1 MKDLEKGFIALFRQ
15 FTEWEWYDDANTMRL
30 FIHCLLL
37 ANYKDKKW
45 RGKLI
50 KRGSFITSQ
59 SKLAHSLKLSIKQIR
74 GSLTKLKTTG
84 EVAVLSTPEYSIITV
99 KNYDFYQGEGRQK
112 GRQKAEE
119 GQTDG
124 RQRATTNKDN
134 NIHIYSN
141 NIISL
146 SNKKKNIS
154 KNEREILKKYLLNKK
169 RTKPIEDV
177 DAYIGLLVKNG
188 DIQYNL
194 ERALKWQERQEQKKQ
209 KLENAAA
216 EKKAEVKP
224 TKEEIEAGIKYA
236 RAAIEKIKKGQF
248 K

>member
-37 ANYKDKKW
+37 ANYKDKNW

-59 SKLAHSLKLSIKQIR
+59 PKLAHSLKLSIKQIR

-112 GRQKAEE
+112 GRQKTQE
-119 GQTDG
+119 GQSEG
-124 RQRATTNKDN
+124 RQRATT
-134 NIHIYSN
+134 
-141 NIISL
+141 
-146 SNKKKNIS
+146 
-154 KNEREILKKYLLNKK
+154 
-169 RTKPIEDV
+169 
-177 DAYIGLLVKNG
+177 
-188 DIQYNL
+188 
-194 ERALKWQERQEQKKQ
+194 
-209 KLENAAA
+209 
-216 EKKAEVKP
+216 
-224 TKEEIEAGIKYA
+224 
-236 RAAIEKIKKGQF
+236 
-248 K
+248 